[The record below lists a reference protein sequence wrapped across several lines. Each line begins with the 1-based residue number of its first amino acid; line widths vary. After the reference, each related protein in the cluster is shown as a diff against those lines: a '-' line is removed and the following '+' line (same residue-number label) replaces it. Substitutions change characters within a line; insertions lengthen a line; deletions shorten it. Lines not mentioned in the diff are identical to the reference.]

1 MQAVFADCDSQE
13 KEEIMTS
20 FAHVDYP
27 TQHPGVIRAERVAQS
42 FSALAQRLDG
52 ARAAGSFLLAAIV
65 AALLVVANQV
75 VDTWTDGHLLA
86 AWIVMWTVAFGA
98 LALFAAPIRRAS
110 VAFQLWF
117 KRQAAKRREA
127 AEDAKLW
134 RVALT
139 DDRVM
144 ADLSRAMSAAAVV
157 RNLKTYY

>member
-1 MQAVFADCDSQE
+1 MA
-13 KEEIMTS
+13 S

-27 TQHPGVIRAERVAQS
+27 TQHPGVVRAERVAQGVR
-42 FSALAQRLDG
+42 ALAQRLD
-52 ARAAGSFLLAAIV
+52 RTPVAASLLLAAIV

-86 AWIVMWTVAFGA
+86 AWMLMWTVAFGA
-98 LALFAAPIRRAS
+98 LALFAAPIRRVS
-110 VAFQLWF
+110 VGLQSWL
-117 KRQAAKRREA
+117 KRQAAKRRQA

-134 RVALT
+134 RVALN